1 MIIRHSIFN
10 ALVFA
15 SILLTSVF
23 VLVLGSKLVL
33 SRCERDSNGDCITVD
48 RTADIASEIADLNQQ
63 LVMAR
68 SSVENA
74 CNRPEISEEDWNSGN
89 TEVLEGCW
97 QLEYEYRMFYG
108 GDQNRPNDLVD
119 WGFCLE
125 SAGGY
130 ASQDLFFEDGL
141 QCTNQRLYYEFVD
154 QQGSTQLRLADN
166 NNLPCYR
173 NGLQSA
179 EVTEREILC
188 SLNPSGDYAECRS
201 RHRASQGWS
210 DWSEGIILRRRA
222 QP

>member
-1 MIIRHSIFN
+1 MIIRQSMLN
-10 ALVFA
+10 VLAFA

-23 VLVLGSKLVL
+23 VLVSGSKLVL

-97 QLEYEYRMFYG
+97 QLEYDYRMFYG